1 VTERSMT
8 ERSEGTNVTVPAT
21 SESHRLL
28 KVRRVTPVTERSEG
42 TNVTVPAT
50 SESHRR
56 LKVRR

>member
-1 VTERSMT
+1 MT